1 MGLGA
6 DLSLMSFLKQGPIRR
21 GVVNAVNPMMPI
33 STSEIFNPMQT
44 KTKRIGEPPKVESV
58 KTPTDQKKIDEL
70 KKEVKR
76 SSLGLPS
83 DDQAGKR
90 LSVTGIAPPGGRRSS
105 IRRRSSIYLNPGQ
118 ANQDVV
124 PEKSILRRD
133 SVMNNQPLNSL
144 VPSNTTS
151 LLSGLNPNLPGLGGT
166 RDRSRSILMMS
177 SAFDEE
183 SDETSPVRVVKPEF
197 KSRIGIRVKRDSVE
211 NDGVVGF
218 GNVDVSEIEEKDEV
232 DKDDEEAAMMRARMS
247 RRRSTVF
254 AEQLTEELG
263 FPEVKINKKEGPG
276 RESKKRQS
284 RFKTAENKLAMAASE
299 RRRSMAEQQL
309 KNLTKEKEKLIFDT
323 NELVK
328 TFKQYQLERSN
339 TMDATRQMIDSSR
352 KIVTELDGR
361 KYSLLVE
368 KEQFMFSNATI
379 REAKEHHGADIDNME
394 QCDADIDFQIGDYGK
409 QLNESSSDIGQ
420 ARAKYDEVF
429 EHHSSTGA
437 STIEQ
442 FVNFKANV
450 VSRDQVVTNVVG
462 KLTEFTTS
470 FDSYDHDISKLK
482 KAIVENEKM
491 REAKP
496 LLEQKVAGRETF
508 RMNNIKKKR
517 PDRINKRLDMS
528 QAALFALH
536 KKDLTRLRRFSRNKL
551 VN

>member
-1 MGLGA
+1 MGLGP

-44 KTKRIGEPPKVESV
+44 KTKRIGEPPKVESI
-58 KTPTDQKKIDEL
+58 KAPTDQKKIDEL

-83 DDQAGKR
+83 DDRAGKR

-133 SVMNNQPLNSL
+133 SVMNNQPINSL
-144 VPSNTTS
+144 VPSNTAS

-232 DKDDEEAAMMRARMS
+232 DEDDEEAAMMRARMS

-263 FPEVKINKKEGPG
+263 FPEVKINKKEGSG

-284 RFKTAENKLAMAASE
+284 R
-299 RRRSMAEQQL
+299 RRSTVRASSIYDEDDTEKLPSTYCTFEVTRHSVDKLLMRCREQMESNPQSATDIVELISLVTKLSKAAFAARDDYEEECIKFHLAQKCIVDYPVKFQAEIDLMALGIRHANKAFLGKL
-309 KNLTKEKEKLIFDT
+309 KEEREVMVDKGAKCELECEKLFDTNRLLAKEKEISEKL
-323 NELVK
+323 
-328 TFKQYQLERSN
+328 
-339 TMDATRQMIDSSR
+339 M
-352 KIVTELDGR
+352 
-361 KYSLLVE
+361 
-368 KEQFMFSNATI
+368 
-379 REAKEHHGADIDNME
+379 
-394 QCDADIDFQIGDYGK
+394 
-409 QLNESSSDIGQ
+409 
-420 ARAKYDEVF
+420 
-429 EHHSSTGA
+429 
-437 STIEQ
+437 
-442 FVNFKANV
+442 
-450 VSRDQVVTNVVG
+450 
-462 KLTEFTTS
+462 
-470 FDSYDHDISKLK
+470 
-482 KAIVENEKM
+482 
-491 REAKP
+491 
-496 LLEQKVAGRETF
+496 
-508 RMNNIKKKR
+508 
-517 PDRINKRLDMS
+517 
-528 QAALFALH
+528 AALVDGLNQ
-536 KKDLTRLRRFSRNKL
+536 RMR
-551 VN
+551 

>member
-1 MGLGA
+1 MGSLEMSDSSSTSSSCSTSSGESDDDDFRQMTVMAAEPIKEIGTKDDSSMTQPDHKKLGA

-58 KTPTDQKKIDEL
+58 KAPTDQKKIDEL

-183 SDETSPVRVVKPEF
+183 SDETSPVRVVKPEL

-232 DKDDEEAAMMRARMS
+232 DEDDEEAAMMRARMS

-263 FPEVKINKKEGPG
+263 FPEVKINKKKGVVAKAKNVSPG
-276 RESKKRQS
+276 S
-284 RFKTAENKLAMAASE
+284 
-299 RRRSMAEQQL
+299 
-309 KNLTKEKEKLIFDT
+309 
-323 NELVK
+323 
-328 TFKQYQLERSN
+328 
-339 TMDATRQMIDSSR
+339 
-352 KIVTELDGR
+352 
-361 KYSLLVE
+361 
-368 KEQFMFSNATI
+368 
-379 REAKEHHGADIDNME
+379 
-394 QCDADIDFQIGDYGK
+394 
-409 QLNESSSDIGQ
+409 
-420 ARAKYDEVF
+420 
-429 EHHSSTGA
+429 
-437 STIEQ
+437 
-442 FVNFKANV
+442 
-450 VSRDQVVTNVVG
+450 
-462 KLTEFTTS
+462 
-470 FDSYDHDISKLK
+470 
-482 KAIVENEKM
+482 
-491 REAKP
+491 
-496 LLEQKVAGRETF
+496 
-508 RMNNIKKKR
+508 KR
-517 PDRINKRLDMS
+517 PRTNWPW
-528 QAALFALH
+528 
-536 KKDLTRLRRFSRNKL
+536 RLRNGAVQWPSNR
-551 VN
+551 